1 MESEREKAFSNQ
13 FITKLK
19 EIGVALD
26 VAKQKK
32 NVDEQNVNES
42 NDSKDK
48 VQLAMQMESLFMILI
63 LKFIA
68 QNSYY
73 HYCLLQSGS
82 YLMEVTAHYVGFA
95 TSTLQY
101 SRLSFCQARAQ
112 TAKEGRIISFC
123 IEGYF
128 CNFQIFWKVL
138 ENFLGLGYFLFSII
152 LVLK

>member
-1 MESEREKAFSNQ
+1 MEEGTENLNQQLEKQNQQAETTKWHAKEIEQPAFVDKTKLELFSKGQILQETNAFQTDNDLESEREKAFSNQ

-19 EIGVALD
+19 EICVTLD

-42 NDSKDK
+42 KDSKDK

-82 YLMEVTAHYVGFA
+82 YLMEFP
-95 TSTLQY
+95 
-101 SRLSFCQARAQ
+101 
-112 TAKEGRIISFC
+112 
-123 IEGYF
+123 
-128 CNFQIFWKVL
+128 
-138 ENFLGLGYFLFSII
+138 
-152 LVLK
+152 